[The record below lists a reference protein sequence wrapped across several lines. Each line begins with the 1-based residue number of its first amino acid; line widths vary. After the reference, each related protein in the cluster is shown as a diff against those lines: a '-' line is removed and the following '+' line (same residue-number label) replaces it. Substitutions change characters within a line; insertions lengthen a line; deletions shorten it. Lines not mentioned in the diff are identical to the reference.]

1 MSRGFDVL
9 VIGGGPAGV
18 TAALRARELGA
29 TVALVE
35 RGEMGGTCTNDGCVP
50 VRVLAKAAR
59 LMREAEHF
67 DEYGL
72 VGERPMVDLAS
83 LLNRVKQTVSRMHEK
98 KQLIA
103 HLQQAGVVVY
113 AGVGQAQFADET
125 SIVLPDETRLQA
137 DKFILCAGGRP
148 RHLPLPGIEHALN
161 HTDIWSLAELP
172 RSVAIVGAAAT
183 GCQLASILSAFG
195 TNVWLLER
203 GGRILDK
210 EDALTS
216 EVMTKAFRHRGIE
229 ILHGVDGVERIEK
242 REESLRLVYVL
253 EGEAQPLEV
262 EAVLMAT
269 GWPGNADSMNLG
281 AAGIASE
288 RGYVI
293 VNDYLQTSAPHV
305 FAAGDINGRM
315 MLVQSASYE
324 GRIAAENAVLGIG
337 QPIQHQIV
345 PRGGFTDPEY
355 ASVGLTEEQ
364 ARESGDDYLVAV
376 VHYADLDRAVI
387 DERTE
392 GFCKIIV
399 SPETHRILGAHI
411 VGEQALEAIQLIA
424 AAMAANMWVEQLAEL
439 ELAYPTYTAIVGLAA
454 RRLVH
459 DLGVMP
465 LAPQWRALGRGY
477 AAEWERSE
485 VGSQERQ
492 VEQPI
497 ELEDRMPSE
506 AGEAAAVIKQTG
518 G

>member
-1 MSRGFDVL
+1 MSQVFDVL

-29 TVALVE
+29 KVALVE
-35 RGEMGGTCTNDGCVP
+35 RGELGGTGTNEGCVP
-50 VRVLAKAAR
+50 VRVLARAAR

-72 VGERPMVDLAS
+72 VGEQPTVDLTS
-83 LLNRVKQTVSRMHEK
+83 LLNRVQQTICRMQEK
-98 KQLIA
+98 KQLLA

-125 SIVLPDETRLQA
+125 TIVLPDETRVQA

-148 RHLPLPGIEHALN
+148 RRLRLPGIEYALN
-161 HTDIWSLAELP
+161 HTDIWSLTELP
-172 RSVAIVGAAAT
+172 RSVAVVGASAT
-183 GCQLASILSAFG
+183 GCQLASILGAFG
-195 TNVWLLER
+195 ANVWLLER

-210 EDALTS
+210 EDVLTS
-216 EVMTKAFRHRGIE
+216 EVMTKAFRQRGIE
-229 ILHGVDGVERIEK
+229 IIDGIDGVDRIEQA
-242 REESLRLVYVL
+242 EHALRLFYVR
-253 EGEAQPLEV
+253 EGEARPLEV
-262 EAVLMAT
+262 EAVLVAA
-269 GWPGNADSMNLG
+269 GWPGNADSLNLG
-281 AAGIASE
+281 AAGVASE

-293 VNDYLQTSAPHV
+293 VNDYLQTSAPHI

-324 GRIAAENAVLGIG
+324 ARIAAENAVLGVG
-337 QPIQHQIV
+337 QPNQHQIV
-345 PRGGFTDPEY
+345 PHGGFTDPEY

-364 ARESGDDYLVAV
+364 ARAVDGNCLVATV
-376 VHYADLDRAVI
+376 PYADLDRAII

-392 GFCKIIV
+392 GFCKLIV
-399 SPETHRILGAHI
+399 SPETHRVLGAHI

-424 AAMAANMWVEQLAEL
+424 AGMAADMWVEQLAEL

-465 LAPQWRALGRGY
+465 LAPQWRALGKGH

-485 VGSQERQ
+485 RESQAPSREVISLEERL
-492 VEQPI
+492 P
-497 ELEDRMPSE
+497 
-506 AGEAAAVIKQTG
+506 AGTGERAV
-518 G
+518 

>member
-1 MSRGFDVL
+1 MSEVFDVL

-29 TVALVE
+29 KVALVE
-35 RGEMGGTCTNDGCVP
+35 RGELGGTGTNEGCVP
-50 VRVLAKAAR
+50 VRVLARAAR

-72 VGERPMVDLAS
+72 VGEQPAVDLAS
-83 LLNRVKQTVSRMHEK
+83 LLSRVQQTICRMQEK
-98 KQLIA
+98 KQLLA
-103 HLQQAGVVVY
+103 HLREAGVVVY

-125 SIVLPDETRLQA
+125 SIVLPDETRIQA

-148 RHLPLPGIEHALN
+148 RHLPLPGIEYALN
-161 HTDIWSLAELP
+161 HTDIWSLTELP
-172 RSVAIVGAAAT
+172 RSVAVVGASAT
-183 GCQLASILSAFG
+183 GCQLASIFDAFG
-195 TNVWLLER
+195 TKVWLLER

-210 EDALTS
+210 EDVLTS
-216 EVMTKAFRHRGIE
+216 EVMTKAFRQRGIE
-229 ILHGVDGVERIEK
+229 IIDGIDGVDRIEK
-242 REESLRLVYVL
+242 TEEALRLFYVRG
-253 EGEAQPLEV
+253 GEARLLEV
-262 EAVLMAT
+262 EAVLVAA

-281 AAGIASE
+281 VAGVASE

-293 VNDYLQTSAPHV
+293 VDDYLQTSAPHI

-324 GRIAAENAVLGIG
+324 ARIAAENAVLGVG
-337 QPIQHQIV
+337 QPNQHQIV
-345 PRGGFTDPEY
+345 PHGGFTDPEY

-364 ARESGDDYLVAV
+364 ARAVDGNCLVATV
-376 VHYADLDRAVI
+376 PYADLDRAII

-392 GFCKIIV
+392 GFCKLIV

-411 VGEQALEAIQLIA
+411 VGEQALEAIQLIGA
-424 AAMAANMWVEQLAEL
+424 GMAADMWVEQLAEL

-465 LAPQWRALGRGY
+465 LAPQWRALGKGH

-485 VGSQERQ
+485 AEDQAPCLEAISLEERL
-492 VEQPI
+492 P
-497 ELEDRMPSE
+497 
-506 AGEAAAVIKQTG
+506 AGTGERAV
-518 G
+518 